1 METNSS
7 PKTLNDFECLMC
19 NYKCSKHSDFI
30 KHESTRK
37 HAKKLSGDKNI
48 AVKEF
53 ICDICQKIY
62 KSRNGLW
69 KHSKQC
75 AIDDFTKSET
85 DKILFRH
92 YTWLSF
98 TDIAFN
104 YRPHQNCCIM

>member
-1 METNSS
+1 MNPNVNTEIIIKPYRCETYNIHDTTYASKLCVS
-7 PKTLNDFECLMC
+7 FYTLEEVIQSKFNIFTENLMND
-19 NYKCSKHSDFI
+19 
-30 KHESTRK
+30 
-37 HAKKLSGDKNI
+37 
-48 AVKEF
+48 
-53 ICDICQKIY
+53 
-62 KSRNGLW
+62 
-69 KHSKQC
+69 KQIDRISLLR